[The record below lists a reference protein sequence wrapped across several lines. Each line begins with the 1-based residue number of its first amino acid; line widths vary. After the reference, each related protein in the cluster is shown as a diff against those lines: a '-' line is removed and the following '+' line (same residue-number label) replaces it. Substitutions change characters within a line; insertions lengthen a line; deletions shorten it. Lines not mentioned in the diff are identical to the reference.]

1 MRPSATS
8 VCGLKLPVYEVYVAL
23 RVELLPGLGG
33 ATDEYL
39 RLLRLITGLH
49 AHPKTPRETS
59 INYPDALP
67 VQVLILLAFLPQKKI
82 CKY

>member
-8 VCGLKLPVYEVYVAL
+8 VLGLNLTSP
-23 RVELLPGLGG
+23 LPGLGG

-49 AHPKTPRETS
+49 AQPKTPRETS

-67 VQVLILLAFLPQKKI
+67 VQVLILLAFLVKKI
-82 CKY
+82 ITNTD